1 MPKQPKPDPNGD
13 KTMNKEYKD
22 PRRMNYFKVDKD
34 TVMREEILNEAFPDK
49 DELDAFVSVYVEL
62 ECMILSCIPD
72 NSVTAQWLKNNDI
85 KTKDSWNVH
94 DMLKNNTDIAGV
106 KVMRW
111 INDHVRRRLFL
122 TIFLRYLQ
130 SDNCD
135 MDLVRENTGAVY
147 KYILNEHKITIKQLA
162 DMFHKVAKDTQS
174 IKDMEDPPE
183 EVQMM
188 AVMQDPGVIRHIKIQ
203 TERTQF
209 EVVFNGGSLYG
220 LVSHTT
226 RHVENLLFKQLNGLE
241 LTGRVEYVEIPQTI
255 H

>member
-1 MPKQPKPDPNGD
+1 
-13 KTMNKEYKD
+13 
-22 PRRMNYFKVDKD
+22 
-34 TVMREEILNEAFPDK
+34 
-49 DELDAFVSVYVEL
+49 
-62 ECMILSCIPD
+62 
-72 NSVTAQWLKNNDI
+72 
-85 KTKDSWNVH
+85 
-94 DMLKNNTDIAGV
+94 MLKNNTDIAGV

-162 DMFHKVAKDTQS
+162 DMFHKVAKDPQS